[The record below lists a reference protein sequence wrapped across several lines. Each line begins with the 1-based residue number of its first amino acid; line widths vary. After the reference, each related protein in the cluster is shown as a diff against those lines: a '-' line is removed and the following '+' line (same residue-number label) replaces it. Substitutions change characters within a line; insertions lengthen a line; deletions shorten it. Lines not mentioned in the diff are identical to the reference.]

1 MHLSQPIFFFDTSSS
16 ISSAPFSFMVNLV
29 SVEEHLIRPEDMYLD
44 RIPAVFVCQI
54 ILKLESN
61 LDDDSF

>member
-1 MHLSQPIFFFDTSSS
+1 ME
-16 ISSAPFSFMVNLV
+16 NLV

-44 RIPAVFVCQI
+44 RIRAVFVCQI